1 MLVNCHKDLVIIN
14 QIQRTNRASGTTFA
28 TWWGQGSGPG
38 RECLALAVL
47 EAHRPDVLGVLM
59 YLFIPRY
66 RTSFQAAM
74 RTNSVPLLSANLLN
88 EVLYMLGTVS
98 YGLAA
103 LLAPVALVLLIET
116 VQAIFVFVMAILIAR
131 FIPKLA
137 TESVDTTHIVMKG
150 VAICI
155 IPDWAPTS
163 CWSRDD
169 GRFKTSLLALG
180 LILGCQF
187 VHAEGVSGEIQVVG
201 YISKDK
207 SVQQSLS
214 TLSAYVEYEIGDEVS
229 VFVVGHLDQEFRS
242 ATVGLSRKVGHLQLG
257 LGVGQATFD
266 EMNHAVLNPW
276 AYYAGDDYKGYLHYE
291 LYRNGSKYSDLMKG
305 YALKRFDVVYVG
317 VHAETDFG
325 IGPRVEAKLAD
336 GLRLWGVVP
345 VARQPTE
352 GAMRAMIGLTAEF

>member
-1 MLVNCHKDLVIIN
+1 M
-14 QIQRTNRASGTTFA
+14 TA
-28 TWWGQGSGPG
+28 
-38 RECLALAVL
+38 
-47 EAHRPDVLGVLM
+47 
-59 YLFIPRY
+59 
-66 RTSFQAAM
+66 
-74 RTNSVPLLSANLLN
+74 
-88 EVLYMLGTVS
+88 
-98 YGLAA
+98 
-103 LLAPVALVLLIET
+103 
-116 VQAIFVFVMAILIAR
+116 
-131 FIPKLA
+131 
-137 TESVDTTHIVMKG
+137 
-150 VAICI
+150 
-155 IPDWAPTS
+155 
-163 CWSRDD
+163 
-169 GRFKTSLLALG
+169 RFKTSLLALG